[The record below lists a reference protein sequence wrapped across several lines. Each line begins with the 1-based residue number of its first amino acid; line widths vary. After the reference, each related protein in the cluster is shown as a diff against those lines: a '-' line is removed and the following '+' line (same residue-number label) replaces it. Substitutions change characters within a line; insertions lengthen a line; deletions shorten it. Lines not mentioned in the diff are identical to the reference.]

1 MERLTG
7 ALVIAALFMGSTLLT
22 PVYELYRSHYG
33 LTPLTVVLLYSV
45 YVIGNLAALLF
56 LGRVSDRVG
65 RRPVALAGL
74 ALAVASAALFAW
86 AAHPGWLFAARVVN
100 GLAVGVGAG
109 AATAWITEFTPQ
121 GERAQAASLM
131 TLFNFI
137 GLTVGPVLAGS
148 LVQYAPDPLQL
159 PFIVYAGLLI
169 AVMVLAA
176 RTPETVRRHELT
188 AALLRPRLGVPRGSR
203 LAFAAPA
210 AAGFVAMSVVGF
222 YAALGPTLVHDAFE
236 VRNRAVSAAIVAVL
250 FAVAAGV
257 IALSRS
263 MGASRAM
270 RTGLMAT
277 PVGLGLLVGAQGSGS
292 LVLMVLGTV
301 MCGVAAALAYR
312 GSLSRINEIAPQ
324 ERRAEVTSAYF
335 VCCFL
340 GNAVPVIGVGALAQH
355 ASLQFATRL
364 FAIVL
369 VAVTAAAWVGARKS

>member
-22 PVYELYRSHYG
+22 PVYELYRSQYG
-33 LTPLTVVLLYSV
+33 LTPLTLVLLYSV

-56 LGRVSDRVG
+56 LGRVSDQVG

-131 TLFNFI
+131 TFFNFI

-176 RTPETVRRHELT
+176 RTPETVQRHELS

-203 LAFAAPA
+203 VAFAAPA

-222 YAALGPTLVHDAFE
+222 YAALGPTLVHEAFQ

-257 IALSRS
+257 IALSRY

-270 RTGLMAT
+270 RAGLMAT

-292 LVLMVLGTV
+292 LVLMILGTV

-340 GNAVPVIGVGALAQH
+340 GNAVPVIGVSALAQH

-369 VAVTAAAWVGARKS
+369 AAVAVAAWMGARKS

>member
-7 ALVIAALFMGSTLLT
+7 ALAIAALFMGSTLLT
-22 PVYELYRSHYG
+22 PVYELYRSQYG

-45 YVIGNLAALLF
+45 YVIGNLTALLF
-56 LGRVSDRVG
+56 LGRVSDQVG

-121 GERAQAASLM
+121 GERAQAASVM
-131 TLFNFI
+131 TFFNFT

-148 LVQYAPDPLQL
+148 LVQYTPDPLQL

-188 AALLRPRLGVPRGSR
+188 AALLQPRLGVPRGTR
-203 LAFAAPA
+203 VAFAAPA

-222 YAALGPTLVHDAFE
+222 YAALGPTLVHEAFE

-257 IALSRS
+257 IALSRH
-263 MGASRAM
+263 MRASRAM
-270 RTGLMAT
+270 RAGLLAT

-292 LVLMVLGTV
+292 LVLMILGTV

-355 ASLQFATRL
+355 AGLQFATRL

-369 VAVTAAAWVGARKS
+369 AVVAVAAWMGARKS